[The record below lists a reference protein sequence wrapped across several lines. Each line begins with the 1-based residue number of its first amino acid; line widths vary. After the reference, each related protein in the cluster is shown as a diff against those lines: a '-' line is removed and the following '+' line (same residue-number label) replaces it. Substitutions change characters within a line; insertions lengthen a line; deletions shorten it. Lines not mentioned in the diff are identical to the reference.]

1 MGGNRAMTWNVFS
14 YVCSRCD
21 ALYEI
26 TVKAETMTHPICCA
40 IETTQIGKVDATAA
54 GK

>member
-1 MGGNRAMTWNVFS
+1 MNWNLFS

-26 TVKAETMTHPICCA
+26 TAKVETMQHPICCA
-40 IETTQIGKVDATAA
+40 IETTWISKINAA
-54 GK
+54 VKL